1 MKDEI
6 ILQKLHRVNIAFAVS
21 EKIVSPERLEKGKK
35 RTNKHMFG
43 LHNHLLTQFSV
54 IVSLK
59 HHFLDWSLM
68 EEKRYKENI

>member
-35 RTNKHMFG
+35 NEQTNIC
-43 LHNHLLTQFSV
+43 LVYT
-54 IVSLK
+54 ITC
-59 HHFLDWSLM
+59 
-68 EEKRYKENI
+68 